1 MNHRRKVKGAL
12 SPKGTIFPSE
22 PHSAPGQPLLPPVGS
37 AFPLTRDGLG
47 LGGLEGPTVLES
59 PLSVPAPNLLY
70 LAQSYRTVSSKE
82 RARILGECHRFFH
95 GCPADEN
102 AQCGLSD
109 VVVFQRCHQK
119 AWSVAESTE
128 VGSLR
133 GGMGILKKQNWLL
146 G

>member
-1 MNHRRKVKGAL
+1 M
-12 SPKGTIFPSE
+12 
-22 PHSAPGQPLLPPVGS
+22 LPPVGS

-47 LGGLEGPTVLES
+47 LGGLEGLTVLES

-70 LAQSYRTVSSKE
+70 PAQSYRTVSSKE

-102 AQCGLSD
+102 ARCGLSD
-109 VVVFQRCHQK
+109 VVVFQRCGQWSGGRGLV

-133 GGMGILKKQNWLL
+133 GEMGILKKQNRLL